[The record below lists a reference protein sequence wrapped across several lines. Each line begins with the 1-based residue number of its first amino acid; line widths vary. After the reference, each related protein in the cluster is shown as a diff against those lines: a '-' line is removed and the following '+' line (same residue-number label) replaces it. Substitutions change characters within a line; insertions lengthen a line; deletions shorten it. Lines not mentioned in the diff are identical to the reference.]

1 MSTVGLT
8 ADERKYLQTRIKFA
22 ACASRIYA
30 LQKEIA
36 KYDVKSLRKSAAIG
50 ADKQERMKLAALH
63 RQYALEREKTAN
75 LLKALMGDF
84 VLKKPGLVQH
94 AGSGIRS
101 VLSGLFG
108 LGSSAVKGAVPGVR
122 NAASGA
128 ATAVGKYAKKNPVA
142 AMAGGTVA
150 GLGVGSQLNNLQSA
164 GSGVMSGIGD
174 AAKSTGNYLA
184 NLGNIPSDI
193 ASGFGKAFGR
203 FGGSGAGGS
212 SSGSSM
218 PSSRADYQERYKNY
232 RLRPNRL

>member
-50 ADKQERMKLAALH
+50 VDKQERMKLAALH

-75 LLKALMGDF
+75 LAWLLGKYTLN
-84 VLKKPGLVQH
+84 KPGLAQH
-94 AGSGIRS
+94 AGTGIKN

-122 NAASGA
+122 AAASGA
-128 ATAVGKYAKKNPVA
+128 ASAVGKYAKKNPLP
-142 AMAGGTVA
+142 AMAGGTIA
-150 GLGVGSQLNNLQSA
+150 GLGVGSQLGNLQSA

-174 AAKSTGNYLA
+174 AAKSTGSYLA

-193 ASGFGKAFGR
+193 LGGFGKAFGR
-203 FGGSGAGGS
+203 FGGSGAGGNGGG
-212 SSGSSM
+212 GSAM